1 MARGSDQATQAASS
15 AQGLSNQY
23 SGNAGATYG
32 ALMPE
37 LASEAAHPAGF
48 NPTDLA
54 RMNTAAQQSEG
65 GSNAGAV
72 GQGALLAGRTKNPGV
87 AAAAIPEATRESGE
101 TASKNALGIQ
111 TKNAML
117 KEDQRQA
124 GLKGLQGLNATET
137 GAGISALGE
146 VAPNVQAD
154 TAAKNQSW
162 DWAKYILDPALQ
174 AAGGAASGYLAGG
187 ARGGGGGG

>member
-1 MARGSDQATQAASS
+1 
-15 AQGLSNQY
+15 
-23 SGNAGATYG
+23 
-32 ALMPE
+32 MPE

-48 NPTDLA
+48 APKDIA
-54 RMNTAAQQSEG
+54 AMNTSVQQSEG

-87 AAAAIPEATRESGE
+87 ASAAIPEAVRESGE

-117 KEDQRQA
+117 KEDQRQS

-146 VAPNVQAD
+146 VAPAVNAD
-154 TAAKNQSW
+154 VNAKNASW
-162 DWAKYILDPALQ
+162 GWAQHILNPLLG
-174 AAGGAASGYLAGG
+174 AAGGAASGYLSRPAG
-187 ARGGGGGG
+187 